1 MTGAASFDQ
10 TFRRATGC
18 EPYDYQHELGTRTCP
33 PAVIEVP
40 TGSGKTM
47 AVLVPWLCDP
57 GAPRRL
63 VYALPMRSLVEQTAQ
78 LAVEV
83 FRHLE
88 DGADPDA
95 RVSSAASVS
104 RTPAGAPP
112 FTRMGYP
119 LRCPETSRPWAA
131 RHGLQPQ
138 RVAGHPLP
146 LVGEARCCFAGYD
159 RRRALGPHRGLKG
172 PEIARGSGVDSP
184 LTRKRKRRRVC
195 DWPKPSCPVATEERR
210 QRRN

>member
-1 MTGAASFDQ
+1 MSS
-10 TFRRATGC
+10 
-18 EPYDYQHELGTRTCP
+18 GTRTCP

-95 RVSSAASVS
+95 RVSSWVS
-104 RTPAGAPP
+104 HKPAGPSGGVK
-112 FTRMGYP
+112 T
-119 LRCPETSRPWAA
+119 LRACLRTS
-131 RHGLQPQ
+131 LS
-138 RVAGHPLP
+138 VI
-146 LVGEARCCFAGYD
+146 V
-159 RRRALGPHRGLKG
+159 
-172 PEIARGSGVDSP
+172 S
-184 LTRKRKRRRVC
+184 
-195 DWPKPSCPVATEERR
+195 SCS
-210 QRRN
+210 

>member
-95 RVSSAASVS
+95 RVSSRAGDCRSVS
-104 RTPAGAPP
+104 DTLAS
-112 FTRMGYP
+112 TRKGKG
-119 LRCPETSRPWAA
+119 W
-131 RHGLQPQ
+131 
-138 RVAGHPLP
+138 
-146 LVGEARCCFAGYD
+146 
-159 RRRALGPHRGLKG
+159 RGLRKY
-172 PEIARGSGVDSP
+172 A
-184 LTRKRKRRRVC
+184 LTPTV
-195 DWPKPSCPVATEERR
+195 PP
-210 QRRN
+210 